1 MTFKTSNLEE
11 LILPLRIQIGDTGGT
26 PSYSDETLHEILR
39 VAVNGLMRRWNSK
52 YYVDNNGVVQRNTT
66 ITFEFSSPPV
76 IQRADHRAIVL
87 MASIMI
93 KGGKKFTEV
102 SQVVSWRDDEVS
114 YSNIEG
120 ARQRS
125 TSLED
130 DVTEL
135 NSILP
140 LPMKKLARAL
150 YGDLPGWTQDFN
162 Q

>member
-11 LILPLRIQIGDTGGT
+11 LILPLRVQIGDLGGEPT
-26 PSYSDETLHEILR
+26 YSDETLHEILK
-39 VAVNGLMRRWNSK
+39 VAVNGLMRRWNSR
-52 YYVDNNGVVQRNTT
+52 YYIDNNGIVQRNTT
-66 ITFEFSSPPV
+66 VTFEFSSPPI

-93 KGGKKFTEV
+93 KGGTKFTE
-102 SQVVSWRDDEVS
+102 SGQTLSWRDDEVA

-130 DVTEL
+130 DITEL

-140 LPMKKLARAL
+140 LPLKKLAKAL
-150 YGDLPGWTQDFN
+150 YGDLPGWKPEY
-162 Q
+162 